1 MTLDELKSSTV
12 LELRKLAK
20 ENGIVLGTG
29 LPKADI
35 IRKISAVLCPPAD
48 DDFTIETTVEAPSVK
63 QVSPISVVTSSN
75 VEEKPI
81 PKYSA
86 KPAYQAPIS
95 YQARPSWQS
104 SPASTR
110 SGADNQTWQAP
121 PARPT
126 NFTPRFGPAASQPPK
141 VQSYQPTVTE
151 EESSDTVQS
160 FTPAPSAVLP
170 ERRFGGGFGPSA
182 VSDAKTRTTPPTFSP
197 SGFSR
202 TPVYSSA
209 PAARTTAS
217 WQPSTQRQ
225 ESPYMPPQPQ
235 ELGITPPTLEE
246 LLASGD
252 YVDGEG
258 ILELHPDG
266 YGFLRS
272 KAFLPSSRDI
282 YISMAQIR
290 RFMLRSGDLI
300 AGKVRSQRE
309 GDKYS
314 AMLYITSVNGIPMEE
329 ATDRVLFD
337 DLTPIYPTRHIDLQ
351 PHDRSKRREIRL
363 IDLIAP
369 IGFGQRGLLLCPPE
383 TGKRDLIRDMANTI
397 TENYPDVQVMV
408 LLIDMTP
415 EDVTLIRDQ
424 ITCQVLASTFD
435 QSPENHLRL
444 AELVLERAMRLVEQK
459 KDVVIFADSLTKLAK
474 IYSTAA
480 AQQGRSLPGMVN
492 PTSLFKAKH
501 LFGSARCMKE
511 GGSLTVIASMDIHTG
526 SKVDDSVVEEFKGT
540 ANMELTLDEHVAR
553 QGIKPAL
560 NLQQSFTKNTDI
572 LLDDA
577 HLEGLRCVRAMIGQ
591 SSSATVIPQLMN
603 MMDKVDT
610 NADLLLKMKDW
621 FAMMNKK

>member
-1 MTLDELKSSTV
+1 MTPEELKSSTV

-35 IRKISAVLCPPAD
+35 IRKIAAVLCPPAET
-48 DDFTIETTVEAPSVK
+48 DFIVEAPVTP
-63 QVSPISVVTSSN
+63 VPPVMAADPSPA
-75 VEEKPI
+75 EEKPV

-95 YQARPSWQS
+95 YQARPAWQS
-104 SPASTR
+104 NSAPSRTV
-110 SGADNQTWQAP
+110 SENQPWQAP
-121 PARPT
+121 PVRPT
-126 NFTPRFGPAASQPPK
+126 NYTPRFGPAASQPK
-141 VQSYQPTVTE
+141 VQPAAQPTVPDE
-151 EESSDTVQS
+151 EASEPVQT
-160 FTPAPSAVLP
+160 FTPAPASVLP
-170 ERRFGGGFGPSA
+170 ERRFGSGFGPA
-182 VSDAKTRTTPPTFSP
+182 ADAKPRTAPTTFGPGS
-197 SGFSR
+197 FSR
-202 TPVYSSA
+202 TPAYNAA
-209 PAARTTAS
+209 PAARPATTSS
-217 WQPSTQRQ
+217 WQPAQRQ
-225 ESPYMPPQPQ
+225 EGAYMPPQPQ

-314 AMLYITSVNGIPMEE
+314 AMLFITSVNGIPTEE
-329 ATDRVLFD
+329 SAERVHFD

-351 PHDRSKRREIRL
+351 PHDRSQRREIRL

-397 TENYPDVQVMV
+397 TENYPDVQVMA

-424 ITCQVLASTFD
+424 MSCQVLASTFD

-511 GGSLTVIASMDIHTG
+511 GGSLTVIAAMDIHTG

-540 ANMELTLDEHVAR
+540 ANMELMLDEHVAR

-591 SSSATVIPQLMN
+591 SSSAAVIPQLMS
-603 MMDKVDT
+603 MMDKVDA

-621 FAMMNKK
+621 FALMNKK

>member
-1 MTLDELKSSTV
+1 MTPEELKSSTV

-35 IRKISAVLCPPAD
+35 IRKIAAVLCPPAET
-48 DDFTIETTVEAPSVK
+48 DFIVEAPIT
-63 QVSPISVVTSSN
+63 QVTPVMAADPSPA
-75 VEEKPI
+75 EEKPV

-95 YQARPSWQS
+95 YQARPAWQS
-104 SPASTR
+104 NSAPSRTV
-110 SGADNQTWQAP
+110 SENQPWQAP
-121 PARPT
+121 PVRPT
-126 NFTPRFGPAASQPPK
+126 NYTPRFGPAASQPK
-141 VQSYQPTVTE
+141 VQPAAQPTVPDE
-151 EESSDTVQS
+151 EASEPVQT
-160 FTPAPSAVLP
+160 FTPAPASVLP
-170 ERRFGGGFGPSA
+170 ERRFGSGFGPA
-182 VSDAKTRTTPPTFSP
+182 ADAKPRTTPTTFGPGS
-197 SGFSR
+197 FSR
-202 TPVYSSA
+202 TPAYNAA
-209 PAARTTAS
+209 PAARPATTSS
-217 WQPSTQRQ
+217 WQPAQRQ
-225 ESPYMPPQPQ
+225 EGAYMPPQPQ

-282 YISMAQIR
+282 YISMAQNR

-314 AMLYITSVNGIPMEE
+314 AMLFITSVNGIPTEE
-329 ATDRVLFD
+329 STERVHFD

-351 PHDRSKRREIRL
+351 PHDRSQRREIRL

-397 TENYPDVQVMV
+397 TENYPDVQVMA

-424 ITCQVLASTFD
+424 MSCQVLASTFD

-511 GGSLTVIASMDIHTG
+511 GGSLTVIAAMDIHTG

-540 ANMELTLDEHVAR
+540 ANMELMLDEHVAR

-591 SSSATVIPQLMN
+591 SSSAAVIPQLMS
-603 MMDKVDT
+603 MMDKVDA

-621 FAMMNKK
+621 FALMNKK

>member
-1 MTLDELKSSTV
+1 MTPEELKSSTV

-35 IRKISAVLCPPAD
+35 IRKIAAVLCPPAET
-48 DDFTIETTVEAPSVK
+48 DFIVEAP
-63 QVSPISVVTSSN
+63 VTP
-75 VEEKPI
+75 VPPVMAADPAPTEEKPV

-95 YQARPSWQS
+95 YQARPAWQS
-104 SPASTR
+104 NSAPSRTV
-110 SGADNQTWQAP
+110 SENQPWQAP
-121 PARPT
+121 PVRPT
-126 NFTPRFGPAASQPPK
+126 NYTPRFGPAASQPK
-141 VQSYQPTVTE
+141 VQPAAQPTVPDE
-151 EESSDTVQS
+151 EASEPVQT
-160 FTPAPSAVLP
+160 FTPAPASVLP
-170 ERRFGGGFGPSA
+170 ERRFGSGFGPA
-182 VSDAKTRTTPPTFSP
+182 ADAKPRTTPTTFGPGS
-197 SGFSR
+197 FSR
-202 TPVYSSA
+202 TPAYNGA
-209 PAARTTAS
+209 PAARPATTSS
-217 WQPSTQRQ
+217 WQPAQRQ
-225 ESPYMPPQPQ
+225 EGAYMPPQPQ

-314 AMLYITSVNGIPMEE
+314 AMLFITSVNGIPTEE
-329 ATDRVLFD
+329 SAERVHFD

-351 PHDRSKRREIRL
+351 PHDRSQRREIRL

-397 TENYPDVQVMV
+397 TENYPDVQVMA

-424 ITCQVLASTFD
+424 MSCQVLASTFD

-511 GGSLTVIASMDIHTG
+511 GGSLTVIAAMDIHTG

-540 ANMELTLDEHVAR
+540 ANMELMLDEHVAR

-591 SSSATVIPQLMN
+591 SSSAAVIPQLMS
-603 MMDKVDT
+603 MMDKVDA

-621 FAMMNKK
+621 FALMNKK

>member
-1 MTLDELKSSTV
+1 
-12 LELRKLAK
+12 
-20 ENGIVLGTG
+20 
-29 LPKADI
+29 
-35 IRKISAVLCPPAD
+35 
-48 DDFTIETTVEAPSVK
+48 
-63 QVSPISVVTSSN
+63 
-75 VEEKPI
+75 
-81 PKYSA
+81 
-86 KPAYQAPIS
+86 
-95 YQARPSWQS
+95 
-104 SPASTR
+104 
-110 SGADNQTWQAP
+110 
-121 PARPT
+121 
-126 NFTPRFGPAASQPPK
+126 
-141 VQSYQPTVTE
+141 
-151 EESSDTVQS
+151 
-160 FTPAPSAVLP
+160 
-170 ERRFGGGFGPSA
+170 
-182 VSDAKTRTTPPTFSP
+182 
-197 SGFSR
+197 
-202 TPVYSSA
+202 
-209 PAARTTAS
+209 
-217 WQPSTQRQ
+217 
-225 ESPYMPPQPQ
+225 MPPQPQ

-314 AMLYITSVNGIPMEE
+314 AMLFITSVNGIPTEE
-329 ATDRVLFD
+329 SAERVHFD

-351 PHDRSKRREIRL
+351 PHDRSQRREIRL

-397 TENYPDVQVMV
+397 TENYPDVQVMA

-424 ITCQVLASTFD
+424 MSCQVLASTFD

-511 GGSLTVIASMDIHTG
+511 GGSLTVIAAMDIHTG

-540 ANMELTLDEHVAR
+540 ANMELMLDEHVAR

-591 SSSATVIPQLMN
+591 SSSAAVIPQLMS
-603 MMDKVDT
+603 MMDKVDA

-621 FAMMNKK
+621 FALMNKK

>member
-1 MTLDELKSSTV
+1 MTPEELKSSTV

-29 LPKADI
+29 LPKSEI
-35 IRKISAVLCPPAD
+35 IRKIAAVLCPPTVAD
-48 DDFTIETTVEAPSVK
+48 TTAEIPVNEPVKPEIAVEVADPVAS
-63 QVSPISVVTSSN
+63 
-75 VEEKPI
+75 EKKPV

-95 YQARPSWQS
+95 YQSRPAWQS
-104 SPASTR
+104 NPAPSRTVT
-110 SGADNQTWQAP
+110 DNQTWQAP
-121 PARPT
+121 PVRPT
-126 NFTPRFGPAASQPPK
+126 NYTPRFGPAASQPK
-141 VQSYQPTVTE
+141 VQPVQPSVTDE
-151 EESSDTVQS
+151 EASESTQ
-160 FTPAPSAVLP
+160 TYTQAPASILP
-170 ERRFGGGFGPSA
+170 ERRFGGSFGPSS
-182 VSDAKTRTTPPTFSP
+182 VTESKPRTTPTSFGPAS
-197 SGFSR
+197 FSR
-202 TPVYSSA
+202 TPAYSPS
-209 PAARTTAS
+209 PAARPANS
-217 WQPSTQRQ
+217 WQPAQRQ
-225 ESPYMPPQPQ
+225 DSTYMPPQPQ

-314 AMLYITSVNGIPMEE
+314 AMLFITSVNGIPTEE
-329 ATDRVLFD
+329 SADRVHFD

-351 PHDRSKRREIRL
+351 PRERAKYRDVRL

-383 TGKRDLIRDMANTI
+383 TGKRELIRDMANTI
-397 TENYPDVQVMV
+397 TENYPDVAVMA

-424 ITCQVLASTFD
+424 MSCQVLASTFD

-444 AELVLERAMRLVEQK
+444 AELVLERAMRLVEQQ

-511 GGSLTVIASMDIHTG
+511 GGSLTVIAAMDIHTG

-553 QGIKPAL
+553 QGIKPSL

-591 SSSATVIPQLMN
+591 SNSVVVIPQLIS

>member
-1 MTLDELKSSTV
+1 MTLDELRSSTV

-35 IRKISAVLCPPAD
+35 IRKIAAVLCPSVD
-48 DDFTIETTVEAPSVK
+48 DDFTVEMPVEVSPVK
-63 QVSPISVVTSSN
+63 QVSQISVVTPAN
-75 VEEKPI
+75 AEEKPI

-95 YQARPSWQS
+95 YQARPAWQS
-104 SPASTR
+104 NPSSNR
-110 SGADNQTWQAP
+110 SGTDNQTWQP
-121 PARPT
+121 SPVRPT

-141 VQSYQPTVTE
+141 AQPYQTPVTE
-151 EESSDTVQS
+151 DESAESTQAS
-160 FTPAPSAVLP
+160 LPASSNILP
-170 ERRFGGGFGPSA
+170 ERRFAGGFGPTS
-182 VSDAKTRTTPPTFSP
+182 VNEAKPRTNTPAFGP

-202 TPVYSSA
+202 TPVYS
-209 PAARTTAS
+209 AATTSRTAAS
-217 WQPSTQRQ
+217 WQPSAQRQ
-225 ESPYMPPQPQ
+225 DSPYMPPQPQ
-235 ELGITPPTLEE
+235 EIGITPPTLEE

-309 GDKYS
+309 GDKFS

-329 ATDRVLFD
+329 STDRVLFD

-351 PHDRSKRREIRL
+351 PKDRSQRREIRL

-424 ITCQVLASTFD
+424 LSCQVLASTFD

-603 MMDKVDT
+603 MMDKVDA